1 MADRLSVTILTP
13 EGEKFKG
20 EASELLAPA
29 HEGEVGILPGHS
41 DFLSR
46 SVPGVVVISEGGSK
60 TVFSV
65 GRGILE
71 VADNKVKLLVD
82 TAERS
87 DQIDLPRARAK
98 LEKVTAAIT
107 EAGADFNLQKPE
119 YIDMYWAKK
128 RAEARIN
135 AAGR

>member
-41 DFLSR
+41 EFLSR
-46 SVPGVVVISEGGSK
+46 NVPGVVVIIDGSTR

-65 GRGILE
+65 GRGIFE
-71 VADNKVKLLVD
+71 VAGDQVKLLVD
-82 TAERS
+82 TAERN
-87 DQIDLPRARAK
+87 DQIDLPRAKAK
-98 LEKVTAAIT
+98 LEKVTAAIA
-107 EAGADFNLQKPE
+107 EASGDFNLEKPE
-119 YIDMYWAKK
+119 YLDLYWAQK
-128 RAEARIN
+128 RAEARID